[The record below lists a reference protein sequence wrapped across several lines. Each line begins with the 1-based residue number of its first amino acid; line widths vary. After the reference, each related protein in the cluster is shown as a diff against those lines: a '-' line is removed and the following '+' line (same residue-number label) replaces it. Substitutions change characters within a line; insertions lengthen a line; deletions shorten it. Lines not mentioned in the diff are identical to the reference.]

1 MTIDFSPSNLDISG
15 LAVQMNNRSVIVLED
30 ESVQV
35 ANVGE
40 AAFMNE
46 TFTEYSGG
54 LSITRDS
61 GRVSILLAEHQIQ
74 VSRMFGTENAVVIEL
89 LSDSPIVEVCGLCGT
104 ERGRLLFSDRDTVGD
119 ILDPRSVEEFAQ
131 SWRVNPLEQ
140 VLGPQRQIG
149 RASCRERV

>member
-1 MTIDFSPSNLDISG
+1 M
-15 LAVQMNNRSVIVLED
+15 LED

-35 ANVGE
+35 TNVGE

-89 LSDSPIVEVCGLCGT
+89 LSDSPTVEVCGLCGT

-140 VLGPQRQIG
+140 VLGPQRRECG
-149 RASCRERV
+149 RAYGTGMDSNNIKSPSPLLPPSRPPTQTP